1 MIIIKKASFIG
12 AFFILYFLNSLKLQF
27 LKKFMRHLYVM
38 YTFERSIE
46 YTNQL

>member
-12 AFFILYFLNSLKLQF
+12 AFFILYFLISIKLQF
-27 LKKFMRHLYVM
+27 FKNFMRYLYVL